1 MKIGILGG
9 GQLSR
14 MLALAGIPM
23 GLEFHFFEPAAQCC
37 AGGLGTHHSASYDDL
52 KALEI
57 FAKAVDIITYENE
70 NIPMATLVFLEQLKP
85 LHPNKEILAV
95 SQDRLLEKQCF
106 ITMKMNT
113 PAFYEINSKADL
125 LSALSEQGCPVILK
139 KRSGGYDGKGQIFI
153 QRKQDADALSDSD
166 CRNSI
171 LEQCLDFDREFS
183 LIAARNA
190 RGETKFYDL
199 CENLHKKGIL
209 LRTINKRDDLMF
221 HQARD
226 SVDRLLKHFNYVGV
240 LAVEFFQKGQQ
251 IYANEM
257 APRVH
262 NSGHWTMDGAMTS
275 QFENHLRCLLNW
287 TPGKTDSLM
296 YTTMYNLIGQIPNKD
311 ELMKFADVH
320 VHDYGKEPR
329 PGRKLG
335 HVNQLSA
342 HSYAYCRA
350 LENLIGFRSC

>member
-23 GLEFHFFEPAAQCC
+23 GLEFHFFEPAESCC
-37 AGGLGTHHSASYDDL
+37 AAVLGQHHSASYDDFN
-52 KALEI
+52 ALEA
-57 FAKAVDIITYENE
+57 FAKSVDVITYENE
-70 NIPMATLVFLEQLKP
+70 NIPLATLNFLEQHKP
-85 LHPNKEILAV
+85 VQPNKEILAV

-106 ITMKMNT
+106 KSMKMDT
-113 PAFYEINSKADL
+113 PAFFEVNCKEEL
-125 LSALSEQGCPVILK
+125 LAALAVQGCPAILK

-153 QRKQDADALSDSD
+153 QRTQDAEQLSDQD
-166 CRNSI
+166 CRHSI

-209 LRTINKRDDLMF
+209 CRTINKKDDPMF

-226 SVDRLLKHFNYVGV
+226 AVDRLLKHFQYVGI

-287 TPGKTDSLM
+287 TPGKTDSVS
-296 YTTMYNLIGQIPNKD
+296 YTTMYNLIGQIPDKN
-311 ELMKFADVH
+311 EVMKFADVH
-320 VHDYGKEPR
+320 LHDYGKAAR

-335 HVNQLSA
+335 HLNQLSA
-342 HSYAYCRA
+342 HSHAYCRA
-350 LENLIGFRSC
+350 LENLIGFRTC